1 LCEVLLQGFSGN
13 ARDLSISHKAYY
25 VNFRFSTTICYLKI

>member
-25 VNFRFSTTICYLKI
+25 VNCRKTL